1 MYKLTGLFLNISCI
15 DVSVKC
21 HSMFVLKFNDDF
33 AVVRLVALGLQI
45 MKPVTAR
52 HELTSEPRSVR
63 AQMPVCLGNEIILF

>member
-15 DVSVKC
+15 DLSVKC

-33 AVVRLVALGLQI
+33 AVVRLVALGLRI

-52 HELTSEPRSVR
+52 RELILEPRSVR
-63 AQMPVCLGNEIILF
+63 AQMPVCLGNEIIPF